1 MMFEIWEPI
10 SRSIIVFLVV
20 FILTRILGQKQI
32 SQLTF
37 FDYVAGTTL
46 GSLAASAMANN
57 MIPLLTDMLCFIT
70 WTGLIILLNI
80 SRLSSMPARKILQ
93 GQPRLVIRNGK
104 ILEETLHDGF
114 YHINDL
120 LAQLREKEVFDPS
133 EIEIGIMETNGQ
145 LSILKKSPYQP
156 VTAKSAHM
164 QSSAQSTKQ
173 FDAKEL
179 VIDGKIQQQNLAV
192 CGLTE
197 NWLKQQLQAQN
208 ITDLKQVTLALLT
221 PAGTVYVDK
230 RADDASKSIPPS

>member
-1 MMFEIWEPI
+1 MTFEIWEPI

-46 GSLAASAMANN
+46 GSLAASAMSNN

-70 WTGLIILLNI
+70 WTSLIILLNI
-80 SRLSSMPARKILQ
+80 TRLSSMPARKILQ

-133 EIEIGIMETNGQ
+133 EIEIGIMEIDGQ

-156 VTAKSAHM
+156 LTAKALICKAAHGAAN
-164 QSSAQSTKQ
+164 SLTPKNWS
-173 FDAKEL
+173 
-179 VIDGKIQQQNLAV
+179 
-192 CGLTE
+192 LTE
-197 NWLKQQLQAQN
+197 KYSS
-208 ITDLKQVTLALLT
+208 KTLR
-221 PAGTVYVDK
+221 PA
-230 RADDASKSIPPS
+230 A